1 MLTGGHNCTK
11 ELGLAGMDGKASK
24 RWSGKASKRWNG
36 KASGG
41 KGMRAL
47 VGCNGKAAGRE
58 NGKASTREG
67 NGGAGWLAGMVS
79 FFTNISV

>member
-24 RWSGKASKRWNG
+24 RWSGKASKRWIGKASKRWNG

-41 KGMRAL
+41 KGMREL
-47 VGCNGKAAGRE
+47 
-58 NGKASTREG
+58 T
-67 NGGAGWLAGMVS
+67 L
-79 FFTNISV
+79 

>member
-41 KGMRAL
+41 KGMREL
-47 VGCNGKAAGRE
+47 
-58 NGKASTREG
+58 T
-67 NGGAGWLAGMVS
+67 L
-79 FFTNISV
+79 